1 MAINPNYETI
11 GKSFVQQYYA
21 LFDGDATQRAGLAAF
36 YSVSLIPTSV
46 LDYSR
51 LNLTIVLPTG
61 NQFPHDLRRATND
74 GS

>member
-36 YSVSLIPTSV
+36 YSVSINSSV
-46 LDYSR
+46 PMTHPND
-51 LNLTIVLPTG
+51 LP
-61 NQFPHDLRRATND
+61 LSA
-74 GS
+74 SYYLS

>member
-36 YSVSLIPTSV
+36 YSVSVFTFV
-46 LDYSR
+46 
-51 LNLTIVLPTG
+51 T
-61 NQFPHDLRRATND
+61 HDCNNI
-74 GS
+74 